1 MNTPMVT
8 MWQGRDVRTL
18 TRAELLDVVQ
28 WLMAESRH
36 SREECTRMRRHVD
49 WVAYLMEERMPVVPD
64 EERRP

>member
-36 SREECTRMRRHVD
+36 YREECTRMRRHVD
-49 WVAYLMEERMPVVPD
+49 WVAYLMEERAPVIPD